1 MLREGRVALKRAP
14 RMRALQLSASQTAA
28 QRSGNEKQVTCNSY
42 RETSGGIKLAHS
54 PEFRLSGRNQ
64 LVDWHGFDRAV
75 VKYQCLVQQR
85 GRRDRICLR
94 AVTRFVDHVVDASER
109 LDLRRSDLQRCRRLG
124 LLARIPPHNRCA
136 AFWR

>member
-14 RMRALQLSASQTAA
+14 RMRALRLSARQTAA

-54 PEFRLSGRNQ
+54 PEFRLAGGNQ
-64 LVDWHGFDRAV
+64 LVDWHGFDCTV
-75 VKYQCLVQQR
+75 MKYQCLVQQR
-85 GRRDRICLR
+85 GCRDRISLR
-94 AVTRFVDHVVDASER
+94 AVTRLLDNVVDASQR

-124 LLARIPPHNRCA
+124 LLPGVPPHDRST
-136 AFWR
+136 AFG